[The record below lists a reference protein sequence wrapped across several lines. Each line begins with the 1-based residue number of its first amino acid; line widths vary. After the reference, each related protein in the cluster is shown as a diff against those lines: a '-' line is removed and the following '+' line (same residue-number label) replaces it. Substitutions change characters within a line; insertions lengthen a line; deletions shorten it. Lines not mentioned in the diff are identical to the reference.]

1 MKRRDLLKAAL
12 ALPALRIPR
21 TADLTRSAPPS
32 GSAPPASVGPAR
44 RAAVQAGEAA
54 PTSADFVVVGSGAGG
69 GTVAARLVEAGYSV
83 IVLEAGGDPPS
94 VPYDVPAFHPF
105 ATEHEAMRWDF
116 FVHHYGDPAKE
127 RNDPKYLTDKGGV
140 WYPRAGTLG
149 GCTAHNAL
157 IFVYP
162 SNNDWNHL
170 ADLTGDSSWR
180 AEKMRAYFERLE
192 DCRHRRVARF
202 RHKLG
207 VNPSR
212 HGFDG
217 WLPVEK
223 AAPAEAIRDGK
234 VRRLFAASIRNAVKE
249 VGLPSPARLESLGD
263 PNDWR
268 VISENEFG
276 ACYTPMTTRNYQRVG
291 ARERL
296 LDVRRRYPD
305 RLTIELNALAT
316 RVIFDD
322 RKRAVGVEYLKGE
335 RLYQAHATPSELP
348 GEPRQVRARREVIL
362 AGGVFNTPQL
372 LMLSGIGPESELRRH
387 MIPPVVVLDRVGRNL
402 QDRYEVAVV
411 NRMEHPWDM
420 LRGATFTESDSQYE
434 EWKSNRRG
442 IYTTNGVPLCV
453 IARSTAGQPSPDLFC
468 YALLT
473 DFRGYKPGYS
483 EVVRERPN
491 YLTWVVLKG
500 HTNNTGGTVT
510 LSSRDPRVRPVINFN
525 YFEDGTDAAGDDLT
539 AVVKGVS
546 LVRRMTA
553 GLQQTLGLVEE
564 MPGADYPT
572 EASLRD
578 FVRAHAWGHHASC
591 SCPIGPRDRG
601 GVLSGDFKVYG
612 VEGLRVVDA
621 SVFPRVP
628 GLFIASAVYMIGEKA
643 AEVIAAAQQVAGGR
657 GRGAEAE
664 AGGRGGRY

>member
-1 MKRRDLLKAAL
+1 VKRRDLLKAAL
-12 ALPALRIPR
+12 ALPALRVPR
-21 TADLTRSAPPS
+21 SAELTRSAPHETADLTRSAPQ
-32 GSAPPASVGPAR
+32 AN
-44 RAAVQAGEAA
+44 QAGEV
-54 PTSADFVVVGSGAGG
+54 PPRTSADFVVVGSGAGG

-83 IVLEAGGDPPS
+83 FVLEAGGDPSS
-94 VPYDVPAFHPF
+94 VQYDVPAFHPF
-105 ATEHEAMRWDF
+105 ATEHEALRWDF
-116 FVHHYGDPAKE
+116 FVHHYRDPKKE
-127 RNDPKYLTDKGGV
+127 RHDPKYLADEEGV

-149 GCTAHNAL
+149 GCTSHNAL

-162 SNNDWNHL
+162 SNHDWNQL
-170 ADLTGDSSWR
+170 ADLTGDSTWR
-180 AEKMRAYFERLE
+180 AEKMREYFERLE
-192 DCRHRRVARF
+192 DCRHRRVARV

-212 HGFDG
+212 HGFGG
-217 WLPVEK
+217 WLTVET
-223 AAPAEAIRDGK
+223 AHPAEAIRDRK
-234 VRRLFAASIRNAVKE
+234 IRQLFATSIHNALKE
-249 VGLPSPARLESLGD
+249 VGLPSPSRLESLGD

-268 VISENEFG
+268 VVSENEFG
-276 ACYTPMTTRNYQRVG
+276 ACYTPMTTRNHQRVG

-296 LDVRRRYPD
+296 LEMRERCPD
-305 RLTIELNALAT
+305 KLTIELDALAT
-316 RVIFDD
+316 RVVFDE
-322 RKRAVGVEYLKGE
+322 RKRAIGVEYLKGE
-335 RLYQAHATPSELP
+335 RLYQAHANPSDAP

-362 AGGVFNTPQL
+362 AGGAFNTPQL
-372 LMLSGIGPESELRRH
+372 LMLSGIGPEAELARH
-387 MIPPVVVLDRVGRNL
+387 KIPPVALLDRVGKNL

-411 NRMEHPWDM
+411 NRLEQPWDM
-420 LRGATFTESDSQYE
+420 LRGATFTDGDRQYA
-434 EWKSNRRG
+434 EWKTNRRG
-442 IYTTNGVPLCV
+442 VYTTNGVPLCV
-453 IARSTAGQPSPDLFC
+453 IARSTAGEPSPDLFC

-483 EVVRERPN
+483 NVVREHSN

-510 LSSRDPRVRPVINFN
+510 LSSRDARVRPVINFN
-525 YFEDGTDAAGDDLT
+525 YFEDGTDASGNDLT

-546 LVRRMTA
+546 LARRMTA
-553 GLQQTLGLVEE
+553 GLQRSLGLVEE

-572 EASLRD
+572 EESLRD
-578 FVRAHAWGHHASC
+578 FVRHHAWGHHASC

-643 AEVIAAAQQVAGGR
+643 ADVIAADAKRQSAVGSGQ
-657 GRGAEAE
+657 
-664 AGGRGGRY
+664 